1 MVMEVTPGFK
11 SDNVGD
17 ECTVHSFMGSVHMLI

>member
-11 SDNVGD
+11 SDNVDD
-17 ECTVHSFMGSVHMLI
+17 ECTVHSFTGSVHMLI